1 MSWVI
6 DTLPGVAPSL
16 RQRVAQAGPA
26 YGPLCGDLRLR
37 VANLDSSSQLM
48 YRLGHQAIFAAVG
61 IAGGAFALV
70 LEGRGELERAG
81 WGWWTARVC
90 GALMVWSWWSSRGL
104 LRRKAK

>member
-1 MSWVI
+1 MGHFKLIGFWRGAAG
-6 DTLPGVAPSL
+6 L
-16 RQRVAQAGPA
+16 AQQ
-26 YGPLCGDLRLR
+26 
-37 VANLDSSSQLM
+37 ANLDSSSQLM

-104 LRRKAK
+104 LRRKSK